1 MLHPVNRLPLKESH
15 LKHMLQQFLHM
26 ALTVMELLAAKIL
39 TFPQA
44 YAEDSFSWSNGRRGN
59 SLDTNSSLSF
69 QFCIVNACQNNPNM
83 FFSCQIS
90 LVASCF
96 WICDAA
102 FHAHTCTEICP
113 HAPLHSFTSFPI
125 PAGSGSNLEL
135 RAGPGTHTQFVF
147 FHTAHFR
154 WRKKLETLQSGS
166 HKQHQSYSLAQP
178 QTFHPFCSR
187 NNKMPFCWC
196 FFGLQFVL
204 ISSKM
209 WVPSPCSSD
218 RHLSLLQ
225 TA

>member
-15 LKHMLQQFLHM
+15 LRHKLQQFLHM
-26 ALTVMELLAAKIL
+26 ALTVMELLAGKIF

-44 YAEDSFSWSNGRRGN
+44 YTEGTFSWRNGGGN
-59 SLDTNSSLSF
+59 SVDTNSSLSF
-69 QFCIVNACQNNPNM
+69 QFFIVNELQVNPNM

-102 FHAHTCTEICP
+102 FRAHTCTEICP
-113 HAPLHSFTSFPI
+113 HAPLHSFISFPI

-147 FHTAHFR
+147 FSTARFSC
-154 WRKKLETLQSGS
+154 RKNLEPFQSGS
-166 HKQHQSYSLAQP
+166 YKQHQSYSLP
-178 QTFHPFCSR
+178 QTKTFHPFCSK

-196 FFGLQFVL
+196 LLVWNL
-204 ISSKM
+204 
-209 WVPSPCSSD
+209 
-218 RHLSLLQ
+218 HLFL
-225 TA
+225 